1 MAAIM
6 WYGFCQFSSPGKGI
20 FILLV
25 LYATFSPSVIL
36 SQTISGYVFD
46 KVSREPLI
54 GASVYYDNTTIG
66 TSTDL
71 DGYFEITP
79 PEGIRSSMIISYV
92 GYAPEVMGQPS
103 SSGNLRIYLEPEDN
117 VLEEVVLSP
126 DDDWPRELKLSEFKK
141 HYLGTSI
148 RGRSCVILN
157 EDDLDLV
164 FSKKRKRLYARTRAP
179 IIIEN
184 EKLRY
189 RITADLRAFG
199 LGYSTVS
206 KNKKKLVS
214 TGVIYKGLNRY
225 EDLDQAGSKA
235 ARQARMEAYQG
246 SVLHFM
252 RALSGDNLLSE
263 GYRIRYQGKFVE
275 PGQMF
280 TVTEQKGGQGTVVR
294 LKDKVEILYRATELS
309 AMEVTAKEFYI
320 DRQGNHSP
328 VDKVRFG
335 GAMGDQRM
343 GDALPM
349 DFLIRDETAN

>member
-1 MAAIM
+1 MAAIS
-6 WYGFCQFSSPGKGI
+6 WYDFCQFSKPSMGI
-20 FILLV
+20 FILFV
-25 LYATFSPSVIL
+25 LFTAGTPIKTL
-36 SQTISGYVFD
+36 SQTISGYVLD
-46 KVSREPLI
+46 KETREPLI
-54 GASVYYDNTTIG
+54 GASVYFDNTTIG

-79 PEGIRSSMIISYV
+79 TEGIRSSMIISFI
-92 GYAPEVMGQPS
+92 GYAPEVRGQSS
-103 SSGNLRIYLEPEDN
+103 SSGNLRIYLEPEEN
-117 VLEEVVLSP
+117 VLEEVILSP

-148 RGRSCVILN
+148 RGRTCVILN

-164 FSKKRKRLYARTRAP
+164 YSKKRKRLYARARAP
-179 IIIEN
+179 LQIEN

-199 LGYSTVS
+199 LGYSSVS
-206 KNKKKLVS
+206 RNKKNLVS

-225 EDLDQAGSKA
+225 EDLNGSGSPEVQ
-235 ARQARMEAYQG
+235 QARMEAYYG

-252 RALSGDNLLSE
+252 RALSEGRLFEE
-263 GYRIRYQGKFVE
+263 GYKIRYQGKFIE
-275 PGQMF
+275 PNQMF
-280 TVTEQKGGQGTVVR
+280 TVTEQAGGAGTVVR

-309 AMEVTAKEFYI
+309 AMEVTVKEFYI

-328 VDKVRFG
+328 LDKVRFG
-335 GAMGDQRM
+335 GVMGDQRM

-349 DFLIRDETAN
+349 DFLIRGESGN